1 MSKLYLIIAL
11 CFIASSS
18 VEAIEIDNSK
28 WANLI
33 ESTGQETISLS
44 PNGELV
50 LFLHQ
55 IEYPSIEYL
64 SQQRVALAGLD
75 FYTDL
80 SSRVD
85 TDQYSRATLFNLA
98 TNAREEI
105 KNLEGVIVDFN
116 WSPDAK
122 KVAFLIQQGAN
133 TNLWLYDINN
143 NVSNKL
149 TDLNLST
156 SLGGRHLRWLPDGQS
171 IVVKQRNLPIKT
183 SEYIRKKPNL
193 LSSELQKDQGR
204 THQSLLINDEMK
216 NQFTSINQTKLV
228 KIDLNGKVSTLT
240 KSGLFNDFSVSP
252 DGKYLLYSMPPS
264 ELSSYLPYKKWGSA
278 YNIVNIEEPTT
289 TYSLPNLNDKIN
301 LPKSKDSVPIG
312 ARLVKWLP
320 SEDST
325 VTWVEASDR
334 GDMSLAQTYHD
345 HIYKLVSPF
354 DENKKLVHQVKWR
367 VHDVL
372 WGVSGIGVLQE
383 WRYDSKQARTTL
395 INAETSVNYLIHERD
410 YRDKFNDFGDP
421 QTLRTP
427 EGYDVLVEQ
436 DNYLFFFSSGQSK
449 EGIKPIAQSFNTSN
463 HVVETIFLSNADNIE
478 MPLRIANDTLIIE
491 KQNNTSAPQYYAL
504 TSKGFKKQIPLLSS
518 ENKNS
523 FVNQPLTINYNRSDG
538 LNLVGTLHLPNN
550 YKRNKSDKIP
560 AILWI
565 YPDEFKNKKLSQQNT
580 VRTNLFREFDPLSPL
595 VFLHDGFAVFESPS
609 MPITSFNGGE
619 PNDDF
624 INQIRLN
631 AEAAVNA
638 LEDTGSIDIQRLV
651 VMGHSYGA
659 FTVANLLAHTDLFKA
674 GIARSGAYN
683 RTLTP
688 FGFQGE
694 KRNLWQA
701 KETYINISPLIY
713 ADKINEPLLLVHGE
727 SDQNSGTYPMQSMRM
742 YQALIAN
749 KKTTQLIMLPYE
761 GHTYQAKENLSYL
774 LVHQSEWV
782 KKWLNT
788 SE

>member
-1 MSKLYLIIAL
+1 MNKFYLIVALWLIAP
-11 CFIASSS
+11 SP
-18 VEAIEIDNSK
+18 VEAIEKDNSK

-44 PNGELV
+44 PDGEQV

-55 IEYPSIEYL
+55 IKYPSIKYL
-64 SQQRVALAGLD
+64 SQQRIQLAGLD
-75 FYTDL
+75 FYTNL

-85 TDQYSRATLFNLA
+85 TKQYSRATLFNISK
-98 TNAREEI
+98 NSREEI
-105 KNLEGVIVDFN
+105 KTVEGVIVDFN

-122 KVAFLIQQGAN
+122 KIAFLIQNN
-133 TNLWLYDINN
+133 TNTHLWLHDVIKNDFK
-143 NVSNKL
+143 KL
-149 TDLNLST
+149 TNINLST
-156 SLGGRHLRWLPDGQS
+156 SLGDRHLRWLPNGQAI
-171 IVVKQRNLPIKT
+171 IVKKRNSPIKS

-193 LSSELQKDQGR
+193 LSSDLQTDQGR

-216 NQFTSINQTKLV
+216 NQFISINQTKLV
-228 KIDLNGKVSTLT
+228 KVNLNGEVSILT
-240 KSGLFNDFSVSP
+240 ESSLLNYFSVSP
-252 DGKYLLYSMPPS
+252 DGNYLLYSMLPNK
-264 ELSSYLPYKKWGSA
+264 LSSYLPYKKWGRS
-278 YNIVNIEEPTT
+278 YNVINIESPTAI
-289 TYSLPNLNDKIN
+289 YNLPNLNDKIN

-320 SEDST
+320 SHGST
-325 VTWVEASDR
+325 ISWVEASDK
-334 GDMSLAQTYHD
+334 GDMSLPQIYHD
-345 HIYKLVSPF
+345 HIYKLESPF
-354 DENKKLVHQVKWR
+354 SGNKKLIHQVTWR

-372 WGVSGIGVLQE
+372 WGLSGTGILQD

-395 INAETSVNYLIHERD
+395 INAQTPTSTLIHQRD
-410 YRDKFNDFGDP
+410 YRDKYNDFGDP

-427 EGYDVLVEQ
+427 AGYEVLVEQ
-436 DNYLFFFSSGQSK
+436 NNNLFFFSSGQSK
-449 EGIKPIAQSFNTSN
+449 KGIRPIAKHYNTLSN
-463 HVVETIFLSNADNIE
+463 LNKTIFLSNAEHIE
-478 MPLRIANDTLIIE
+478 MPLWVANNTLIIQ
-491 KQNNTSAPQYYAL
+491 KQNNSSAPQYYAL
-504 TSKGFKKQIPLLSS
+504 TNKSFKKKVLLYSS
-518 ENKNS
+518 ENKNKLT
-523 FVNQPLTINYNRSDG
+523 NQPVNISYKRNDG
-538 LNLVGTLHLPNN
+538 LDLTGTLHLPNSYN
-550 YKRNKSDKIP
+550 ISDKIP

-609 MPITSFNGGE
+609 MPITSFDGSE

-624 INQIRLN
+624 INQIHLN
-631 AEAAVNA
+631 AKAAVNA
-638 LEDTGSIDIQRLV
+638 LEKTGRIDVQKLA

-749 KKTTQLIMLPYE
+749 KKTAQLIMLPYE

-774 LVHQSEWV
+774 LTHQSEWM

-788 SE
+788 SK

>member
-1 MSKLYLIIAL
+1 MSKFYLIIAL
-11 CFIASSS
+11 LFTVSSP

-28 WANLI
+28 WAKLI

-44 PNGELV
+44 PDGDQV

-55 IEYPSIEYL
+55 IKYPSIEYL

-75 FYTDL
+75 FYTNL

-85 TDQYSRATLFNLA
+85 TEQYSQATLFNIT
-98 TNAREEI
+98 TNVREEV
-105 KNLEGVIVDFN
+105 KTAEGVIVDFN

-122 KVAFLIQQGAN
+122 KIAFLIQQGAN
-133 TNLWLYDINN
+133 THLWLYDINN

-171 IVVKQRNLPIKT
+171 IVVKQRNLPINAPKH
-183 SEYIRKKPNL
+183 IRKKPNL
-193 LSSELQKDQGR
+193 LSSELQTDQGR
-204 THQSLLINDEMK
+204 THKNLLINDEMK
-216 NQFTSINQTKLV
+216 NLFISINQTKLV
-228 KIDLNGKVSTLT
+228 KVDLNGKVSTLT

-264 ELSSYLPYKKWGSA
+264 ELSSYLPYNKWGSA
-278 YNIVNIEEPTT
+278 YNIINIDDPSDI
-289 TYSLPNLNDKIN
+289 YNLPSLNDKIN

-320 SEDST
+320 SQDST
-325 VTWVEASDR
+325 ITWVEASDK
-334 GDMSLAQTYHD
+334 GDMSLPQTYHD
-345 HIYKLVSPF
+345 HIYKLESPF
-354 DENKKLVHQVKWR
+354 SSNKKLIHQVKWR

-372 WGVSGIGVLQE
+372 WSFSGAGILQE
-383 WRYDSKQARTTL
+383 WRYDSKQAKTTL
-395 INAETSVNYLIHERD
+395 INAQISISTLIHQRD
-410 YRDKFNDFGDP
+410 YRDKYNDFGDP

-427 EGYDVLVEQ
+427 TGYEVLVEE
-436 DNYLFFFSSGQSK
+436 DNNLFFFSSGQSK
-449 EGIKPIAQSFNTSN
+449 EGIRPIAKYYNTLSN
-463 HVVETIFLSNADNIE
+463 LNEIIFLSNTEHVE
-478 MPLRIANDTLIIE
+478 MPLRVANKTLIIQ
-491 KQNNTSAPQYYAL
+491 KQNNKNAPQYYAL
-504 TSKGFKKQIPLLSS
+504 TNKNFKKQVLLYSN
-518 ENKNS
+518 ENKNE
-523 FVNQPLTINYNRSDG
+523 FINQPLTIRYKRSDG
-538 LNLVGTLHLPNN
+538 LDLTGTLHLPNN
-550 YKRNKSDKIP
+550 YNISDKIP

-609 MPITSFNGGE
+609 MPITSFDGSE

-624 INQIRLN
+624 INQIHLN
-631 AEAAVNA
+631 AKAAVNA
-638 LEDTGSIDIQRLV
+638 LEKTGRIDVQKLA

-727 SDQNSGTYPMQSMRM
+727 GDQNSGTYPMQSMRM

-749 KKTTQLIMLPYE
+749 KKTAQLIMLPYE

-774 LVHQSEWV
+774 LTHQSEWM
-782 KKWLNT
+782 KTWLNT
-788 SE
+788 SK